1 MVSIIFTLWE
11 KTFQFFMTKI
21 LLGKNLVLQFLKIF
35 FYVNIFN
42 NFKSLLILLQ
52 CCFCIM
58 FLGFFLP

>member
-1 MVSIIFTLWE
+1 MREDFSVLYDKDFVGKKLGASIFE
-11 KTFQFFMTKI
+11 D
-21 LLGKNLVLQFLKIF
+21 F